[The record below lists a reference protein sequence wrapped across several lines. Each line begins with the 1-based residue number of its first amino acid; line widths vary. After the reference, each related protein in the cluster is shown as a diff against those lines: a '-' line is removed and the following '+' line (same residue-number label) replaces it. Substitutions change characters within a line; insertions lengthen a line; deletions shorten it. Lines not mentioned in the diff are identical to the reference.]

1 MTKRELVAKISEG
14 RKKLNPNLEKT
25 IRFIV
30 DKVFDIIAQ
39 ELVRGER
46 VQIIGFGTFE
56 VKERKSREG
65 RNPRT
70 GERIDLSASKRVFF
84 KQGRNLKRGLNHD
97 S

>member
-1 MTKRELVAKISEG
+1 MTKKELVAAIAEG
-14 RKKLNPNLEKT
+14 RKKLNPNPEKT

-46 VQIIGFGTFE
+46 VQILGFGAFE
-56 VKERKSREG
+56 VTGTKGRKG

-70 GERIDLSASKRVFF
+70 GEKIDLPASKRVIFR
-84 KQGRNLKRGLNHD
+84 QGIGLKRGLNND